1 MTVRGKGMPELKA
14 VIEGLV
20 GALAIMALVVMG
32 AALVVFAQAASPRG
46 TPAEIE
52 RPQPAASPTKN
63 PHAPHHHFDVRR
75 PHRSTRPKVENPE
88 QKPD

>member
-1 MTVRGKGMPELKA
+1 MPELKA
-14 VIEGLV
+14 IIEGLT
-20 GALAIMALVVMG
+20 GAVAIMALVVIG
-32 AALVVFAQAASPRG
+32 GALVVFAQGASPRG

-75 PHRSTRPKVENPE
+75 PHRSTRPKPGN
-88 QKPD
+88 DG